1 MIVTFRL
8 QMDFPPQAIDE
19 AIHALRSLIGPVRAE
34 PGCTATRLL
43 EELQEGR
50 AVVFLEEWRDMA
62 HLQRH
67 LYAPTFRKLLAVME
81 LAGAVPTVE
90 IDEVSSRRGFD
101 LVEEVLSL
109 HPPGAA
115 AGERDETSGR
125 HPR

>member
-1 MIVTFRL
+1 MKSTVLF
-8 QMDFPPQAIDE
+8 
-19 AIHALRSLIGPVRAE
+19 ALAAAV
-34 PGCTATRLL
+34 LL
-43 EELQEGR
+43 PLAAPAVLAQSDPEGWEYTMEEHQEGR
-50 AVVFLEEWRDMA
+50 AVVFMEEWRDMA

-90 IDEVSSRRGFD
+90 IDEVCSRRGFD

-115 AGERDETSGR
+115 AGERDDNSRR